1 MPPPRHCEQ
10 GFTPGA
16 AIRFCKFDIEVFL
29 CYDTLMSK
37 KEEVKSNI
45 ELLRG
50 LIFTFLGAL
59 FGVCGF
65 TFLQRKELDLY
76 EFIFLA
82 VVIVFLTSVI
92 CICGV
97 LYNKQR
103 QRLRDL

>member
-1 MPPPRHCEQ
+1 
-10 GFTPGA
+10 
-16 AIRFCKFDIEVFL
+16 
-29 CYDTLMSK
+29 MSK

-45 ELLRG
+45 ELLKA
-50 LIFTFLGAL
+50 LILAFLGAL

-65 TFLQRKELDLY
+65 AFLQRKELDLY

-82 VVIVFLTSVI
+82 VVIVFLTSIV

-103 QRLRDL
+103 KRLRDL